1 MKKVN
6 QPITCRYCGSLCIV
20 QDKDLIGM
28 RSIHNKAIS
37 CIKEDC
43 KSHEKESF
51 VLIVLGEESK
61 GSSLKKMKE
70 TSDSMKSLSSIQFED
85 DFGSNKSSN
94 LLNEIN
100 L

>member
-1 MKKVN
+1 MKKMN
-6 QPITCRYCGSLCIV
+6 QDIICKCCGSLCIV
-20 QDKDLIGM
+20 QNKDLIGM

-37 CIKEDC
+37 CINENC
-43 KSHEKESF
+43 KSHEKEVF

-61 GSSLKKMKE
+61 GSSLKKIKE
-70 TSDSMKSLSSIQFED
+70 TSDSMKSLSSIKFED
-85 DFGSNKSSN
+85 DLDAKESSN